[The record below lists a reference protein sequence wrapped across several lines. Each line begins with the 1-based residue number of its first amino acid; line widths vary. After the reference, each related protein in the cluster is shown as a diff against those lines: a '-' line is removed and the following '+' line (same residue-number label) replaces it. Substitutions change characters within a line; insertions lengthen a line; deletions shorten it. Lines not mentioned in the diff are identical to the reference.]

1 MNFLFKTSHACLH
14 FKTISHY
21 GVNIIAEELLAR
33 ESSQERG
40 ERKRILELG
49 RLRFK
54 SWLPHLTPSVLFTLL
69 RFNFLEYRVRMAS
82 LVAQVVRNL
91 PTIQE
96 MWVWSLGW
104 EDSLEKEM
112 ATHSSIVAWEV
123 PKSEEPSRLQSMG
136 LQELDMT

>member
-54 SWLPHLTPSVLFTLL
+54 S
-69 RFNFLEYRVRMAS
+69 
-82 LVAQVVRNL
+82 
-91 PTIQE
+91 
-96 MWVWSLGW
+96 
-104 EDSLEKEM
+104 
-112 ATHSSIVAWEV
+112 
-123 PKSEEPSRLQSMG
+123 
-136 LQELDMT
+136 